1 MTRHL
6 WRLAGLALLG
16 LVILVLACAGSTV
29 AVGVGYGG
37 YGYPAPYPYGGVVI
51 GGPIPIGYG
60 WN

>member
-16 LVILVLACAGSTV
+16 LVVLVLACAGATMS
-29 AVGVGYGG
+29 VGVGYG
-37 YGYPAPYPYGGVVI
+37 YPYPYGPYGGGVVI
-51 GGPIPIGYG
+51 GTSVPVGYG